1 MAVTSTPAN
10 SAIDICAR
18 ALILI
23 GAEPITSFDDG
34 NNEALVASNVYEDI
48 ARATLTSTRW
58 RFATNQAILNRLTD
72 PPTGRYDAAYQLP
85 DGWLMTHAVTVND
98 VAIEYQTYG
107 DKIFANTASGAF
119 TITLPAAP
127 IVGDEVRFVDL
138 ANSFDTNNLTVGR
151 NSLKI
156 DGQTSDLTVA
166 TEGAAFSLVYSGA
179 TYGWKL
185 TEK

>member
-1 MAVTSTPAN
+1 MPLTKIAFAPGIDKQDTEYGAAGRWTD
-10 SAIDICAR
+10 SAF
-18 ALILI
+18 
-23 GAEPITSFDDG
+23 P
-34 NNEALVASNVYEDI
+34 
-48 ARATLTSTRW
+48 
-58 RFATNQAILNRLTD
+58 
-72 PPTGRYDAAYQLP
+72 
-85 DGWLMTHAVTVND
+85 
-98 VAIEYQTYG
+98 G